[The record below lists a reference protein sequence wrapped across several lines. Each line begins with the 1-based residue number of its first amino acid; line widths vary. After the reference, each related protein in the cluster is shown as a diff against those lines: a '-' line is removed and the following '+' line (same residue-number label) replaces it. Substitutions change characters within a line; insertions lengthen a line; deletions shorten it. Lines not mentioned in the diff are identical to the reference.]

1 MEFILEGFREA
12 LKLLYTFDREVY
24 AIIGL
29 SIILSFASTFF
40 SAIIGVPLGI
50 YLGIKHFKFKHAFTR
65 WIYTMMSL
73 PPVVIGLLV
82 AIFISRS
89 GPLGSLKLLFTPTA
103 MVIAQMILITPII
116 LGIVYNNA
124 RDRGSAIRQI
134 ALTLGA
140 NRLQTLQ
147 LLIKEMRITILIAL
161 VTGFGRAISEVGAVM
176 IVGGNIKGHTRVMT
190 TYIAMN
196 NSMGNY
202 GMAIAMGIVLLGIS
216 FIVNSVLYH
225 YVMGDQ
231 Q

>member
-50 YLGIKHFKFKHAFTR
+50 YLGIKPFKFKHAFTR

>member
-29 SIILSFASTFF
+29 SIVLSFASTFF

-50 YLGIKHFKFKHAFTR
+50 YLGIKPFRFKHAFTR

-103 MVIAQMILITPII
+103 MIVAQMILITPII

-124 RDRGSAIRQI
+124 RERGSAIRQI

-140 NRLQTLQ
+140 NRLQTLE
-147 LLIKEMRITILIAL
+147 LLIREMRIAILIAL

-190 TYIAMN
+190 TFIAMN

-216 FIVNSVLYH
+216 FIVNSVLYQF
-225 YVMGDQ
+225 VMGDQ